1 MLNIL
6 DIFIY
11 TLFKYIHSYYNI
23 YLFYPRIY
31 PYIYAIPAARRPEL
45 LSETLSQRVER
56 MAVVDQ
62 AKILDKRE
70 KTKQVRYVYTN
81 SYY

>member
-11 TLFKYIHSYYNI
+11 TLFIYIHTYNNI
-23 YLFYPRIY
+23 YLFYPCIY
-31 PYIYAIPAARRPEL
+31 PYICMLQILAARRPEL
-45 LSETLSQRVER
+45 LNETLSQRVER
-56 MAVVDQ
+56 MAVVDR

-70 KTKQVRYVYTN
+70 KTKQV
-81 SYY
+81 